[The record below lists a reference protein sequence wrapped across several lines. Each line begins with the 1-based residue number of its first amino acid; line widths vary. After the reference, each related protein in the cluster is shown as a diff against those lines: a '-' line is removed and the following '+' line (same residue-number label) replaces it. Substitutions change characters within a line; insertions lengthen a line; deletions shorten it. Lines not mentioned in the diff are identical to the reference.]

1 MAIEQEWWQNKL
13 AEDIY
18 ATLKLR
24 EQTVPALQG
33 NSTQL
38 WMRRHL
44 VDWLS
49 EIVGELGVC
58 ATAQHLAVHLLDHFM
73 DGLEVEMAYL
83 HLAAL
88 TCLLLAV
95 KFEDHC
101 DRIPH
106 ISRLNSY
113 VHVNQYNGG
122 QPYTARQFLQME
134 LNILKFANFELCIP
148 TVPHFLPYFLKVAVD
163 EDDLVDGAPIS
174 SKGLV
179 ETYLH
184 KHAAYFQEIV
194 LQDHMYSEYCPSLV
208 AASCVAAARICLH
221 LTPTWPKQ
229 LELMTDFFLE
239 QLLPCIK
246 NMLGTHQRDSNS
258 LTSSSLGYL
267 PSFMADAQ
275 SYPPCYLVTPRVQP
289 AVQSQQQEG
298 SVVSSVQ
305 SEAHT
310 GRAVSKGVGSGQR
323 YQPYLK
329 TAGRGQARRGGTE
342 LAHRPTAC
350 VRRTAAVHP
359 LLCLQ
364 PLVSDMYASASAVAT
379 YGAAVD
385 IGAVVNPGT
394 MLAYTSGMAVPQLC
408 PRIRGS

>member
-1 MAIEQEWWQNKL
+1 
-13 AEDIY
+13 
-18 ATLKLR
+18 
-24 EQTVPALQG
+24 
-33 NSTQL
+33 
-38 WMRRHL
+38 
-44 VDWLS
+44 
-49 EIVGELGVC
+49 
-58 ATAQHLAVHLLDHFM
+58 
-73 DGLEVEMAYL
+73 
-83 HLAAL
+83 
-88 TCLLLAV
+88 
-95 KFEDHC
+95 
-101 DRIPH
+101 
-106 ISRLNSY
+106 
-113 VHVNQYNGG
+113 
-122 QPYTARQFLQME
+122 
-134 LNILKFANFELCIP
+134 
-148 TVPHFLPYFLKVAVD
+148 
-163 EDDLVDGAPIS
+163 
-174 SKGLV
+174 
-179 ETYLH
+179 
-184 KHAAYFQEIV
+184 
-194 LQDHMYSEYCPSLV
+194 MYSEYCPSLV